1 MMVQCIDGIVE
12 NEMSFSASLA
22 INYGSLLWNSTYYW
36 TPKFEIY
43 ISGTYCSEIRTDM
56 GNRFRHERI
65 VMQMLITPAPSN
77 AKCDDMICQYSF
89 KNVLLHILYCLLHS
103 CSSDFVFMWLFPVFF
118 SQ

>member
-56 GNRFRHERI
+56 GNGFRHERI
-65 VMQMLITPAPSN
+65 VMPMLIIPARSN
-77 AKCDDMICQYSF
+77 AKCDDMICQFQKRSAPHI
-89 KNVLLHILYCLLHS
+89 VLFIA
-103 CSSDFVFMWLFPVFF
+103 LFNLF
-118 SQ
+118 Q